1 MGLDDFA
8 TDSSSSSSGS
18 SSSNT
23 GPPKKEK
30 KDPQNVDID
39 DGDIDEDQFTFV
51 IKDPRDPAWEVDGI
65 EHLNGVA
72 AAFDTDEFPSGKS
85 VTNEVVGEYE
95 GMPEPGELEIIDA
108 TDTEG
113 DDGDLEQR
121 NPSEHTT
128 VTKKG
133 SNTVKI
139 KKSEFEQALANTGLP
154 FQEVDYSWAS
164 ECIYEAQSKN
174 GTFALRVYSTIEQ
187 RDAESRGTGEDSIK
201 IQVVHAKSGRPVIST
216 SRTYRTPG
224 WAERLQ
230 EKVKEL
236 KDRKSEIIKCSE
248 CGSLMVI
255 RENNSTG
262 DKFYGCSQYPECKN
276 TEPYNE

>member
-8 TDSSSSSSGS
+8 TDNSSSSSSS

-23 GPPKKEK
+23 GPPKKEQ
-30 KDPQNVDID
+30 KDPQNVDVD

-65 EHLNGVA
+65 EHISGVA
-72 AAFDTDEFPSGKS
+72 AAFDTDEFPSGES

-108 TDTEG
+108 TDSEG
-113 DDGDLEQR
+113 DNGDLEQR
-121 NPSEHTT
+121 NPSENTT

-133 SNTVKI
+133 SNTVSIDKE
-139 KKSEFEQALANTGLP
+139 EFEQALANTGLP
-154 FQEVDYSWAS
+154 FQEVDYRWAS
-164 ECIYEAQSKN
+164 ECIYEAHSKN

-187 RDAESRGTGEDSIK
+187 LDSESRGTGEDSIK
-201 IQVVHAKSGRPVIST
+201 VQVVHADTGKPVIST

-224 WAERLQ
+224 WAGRLQ
-230 EKVKEL
+230 EKIKEL
-236 KDRKSEIIKCSE
+236 KSRKSEIIKCDE

-276 TEPYNE
+276 TKPYNE

>member
-23 GPPKKEK
+23 GPPKKEQK
-30 KDPQNVDID
+30 EPQNVDYD
-39 DGDIDEDQFTFV
+39 ADSIDEEEFSFV
-51 IKDPRDPAWEVDGI
+51 VKDPKDPAWEVAGL
-65 EHLNGVA
+65 EHLSNVA
-72 AAFDTDEFPSGKS
+72 VAFDTDEYPSAANKL
-85 VTNEVVGEYE
+85 NEVVGEYE
-95 GMPEPGELEIIDA
+95 GMPEKGELEIIDA
-108 TDTEG
+108 TD
-113 DDGDLEQR
+113 DDSDHGDLEQR
-121 NPSEHTT
+121 NPSEGTT

-164 ECIYEAQSKN
+164 ECIYEAESKN
-174 GTFALRVYSTIEQ
+174 GTFVIRVYSTIEQ
-187 RDAESRGTGEDSIK
+187 RDSESRGTGEDSIK
-201 IQVVHAKSGRPVIST
+201 IQVIHADTGRPVIST

-230 EKVKEL
+230 EKIKDL
-236 KDRKSEIIKCSE
+236 KSRKGEIIKCDE
-248 CGSLMVI
+248 CSSLMVI

-262 DKFYGCSQYPECKN
+262 DKFYGCTSYPDCKN
-276 TEPYNE
+276 TEPYDA